1 MGYGREITVIM
12 TFISTGFVLFFLL
25 TATVFYAV
33 PQKIKWVVLLCAS
46 YIFYALNNPRALIFI
61 ILSTTISF
69 FIADKLSTINSECE
83 EKRSKT
89 EDKQQRKEI
98 RTHYNA
104 IKKRFISLGVVFCF
118 AILVVL
124 KYTNFVIFNINSVF
138 KTNIQMFHFLLP
150 LGISFYTFQV
160 VSYMLDVYNG
170 KYPAEK
176 NLFHYALYVSWF
188 PSILQGPIS
197 RYNELRPQF
206 FETEHHFSLENTQ
219 FAMQRILWGFLKK
232 LVIADRATEVVTYI
246 FGNHAELPWY
256 ITFVGLLFYS
266 IELYADF
273 SGGMD
278 VVIGVSELMG
288 IKLTENFRQPF
299 FSQSIAEF
307 WRRWHITLGTWMKD
321 YVFYPYSLSN
331 FSTSMGKKIAK
342 ISKTAS
348 KLVPACLGNLLVF
361 FIVGVWHGA
370 EWHFI
375 VYGLYNGILIVL
387 GILFKPL
394 FEKLIS
400 LFHIKAESKCWKGF
414 RMLRTFILINI
425 GWAFDDVTDLHM
437 STSMIKQLF
446 TFTNGNLI
454 QNWKFDTFSELT
466 IYTVGLFSV
475 IWLIISILKEKG
487 VDVRKSIS
495 KLALP
500 VRWAIYLALILSVPF
515 FQAANMV
522 GFIYAQF

>member
-1 MGYGREITVIM
+1 MSFV
-12 TFISTGFVLFFLL
+12 STGFVLFFLL
-25 TATVFYAV
+25 TAVIYYAV
-33 PQKIKWVVLLCAS
+33 PQRGKWIVLLCAS
-46 YIFYALNNPRALIFI
+46 YAFYALNNTKALVFI
-61 ILSTTISF
+61 IASTLISF
-69 FIADKLSTINSECE
+69 FAAKKFTAISAECDK
-83 EKRSKT
+83 KRSETTDKT
-89 EDKQQRKEI
+89 ERKEI
-98 RTHYNA
+98 RNHYDS
-104 IKKRFISLGVVFCF
+104 IKKRYATAGVIFCF

-124 KYTNFVIFNINSVF
+124 KYTNFLVFNINALF
-138 KTNIQMFHFLLP
+138 KTNIPMFSFILP

-170 KYPAEK
+170 KYEAES

-197 RYNELRPQF
+197 RYDELKPQF

-246 FGNHAELPWY
+246 FGNHANLPWY

-321 YVFYPYSLSN
+321 YVFYPYNLADFTN
-331 FSTSMGKKIAK
+331 SMGKFLAK
-342 ISKTAS
+342 INKTAG
-348 KLVPACLGNLLVF
+348 KLIPACIGNLLVF

-375 VYGLYNGILIVL
+375 VYGLYNGMLIVL

-394 FEKLIS
+394 FEKLIK
-400 LFHIKAESKCWKGF
+400 LFHINAESKWWHGF

-437 STSMIKQLF
+437 SASMLKQLF
-446 TFTNGNLI
+446 SFGNGNLI
-454 QNWKFDTFSELT
+454 QNWQFNTFSQLT
-466 IYTVGLFSV
+466 IYTVALFCA
-475 IWLIISILKEKG
+475 IWLVISILKERG
-487 VDVRKSIS
+487 IDVRKSIS

-500 VRWAIYLALILSVPF
+500 VRWAIYLALIMSVPF

>member
-1 MGYGREITVIM
+1 MSFV
-12 TFISTGFVLFFLL
+12 STGFVLFFLL
-25 TATVFYAV
+25 TALIYYVV
-33 PQKIKWVVLLCAS
+33 PQKFKWLVLLCAS
-46 YIFYALNNPRALIFI
+46 YAFYALNNAKSLVFI
-61 ILSTTISF
+61 IASTLISF
-69 FIADKLSTINSECE
+69 FVAKKISSISEECE
-83 EKRSKT
+83 QRRSATSDKT
-89 EDKQQRKEI
+89 ERKEI
-98 RTHYNA
+98 RNQYKK
-104 IKKRFISLGVVFCF
+104 IKKRYASLGIIICF
-118 AILVVL
+118 AILAVL
-124 KYTNFVIFNINSVF
+124 KYTNFVVFNINAIF
-138 KTNIQMFHFLLP
+138 KTDIRMFSFILP
-150 LGISFYTFQV
+150 LGLSFYTFQV
-160 VSYMLDVYNG
+160 VSYLFDVYNG
-170 KYPAEK
+170 KYEAEQ

-246 FGNHAELPWY
+246 FGNHADLPWY
-256 ITFVGLLFYS
+256 ITFTGLFFYS

-331 FSTSMGKKIAK
+331 FSTSMGKKLAK

-348 KLVPACLGNLLVF
+348 KIVPACLGNLLVF

-394 FEKLIS
+394 FEKLIT
-400 LFHIKAESKCWKGF
+400 LFHINAQSTYWKAF
-414 RMLRTFILINI
+414 RILRTFILINI

-500 VRWAIYLALILSVPF
+500 VRWTIYLALILSVPF

>member
-1 MGYGREITVIM
+1 MSFV
-12 TFISTGFVLFFLL
+12 STGFVLFFLL
-25 TATVFYAV
+25 TAVVFYAV
-33 PQKIKWVVLLCAS
+33 PQRFKWIVLLCSS
-46 YIFYALNNPRALIFI
+46 YIFYALNNVKALVFI
-61 ILSTTISF
+61 IASTLISYLAARKF
-69 FIADKLSTINSECE
+69 SSIAAECE
-83 EKRSKT
+83 EKRNAT
-89 EDKQQRKEI
+89 DDKAERKEI
-98 RTHYNA
+98 RNHYDK
-104 IKKRFISLGVVFCF
+104 IKKRYATFGVIACF
-118 AILVVL
+118 AILAVL
-124 KYTNFVIFNINSVF
+124 KYTNFVVVNINAIF
-138 KTNIQMFHFLLP
+138 KTNISLFNFILP

-170 KYPAEK
+170 KYEAEK

-197 RYNELRPQF
+197 RYDELRPQF

-246 FGNHAELPWY
+246 FGNYEKLPWY
-256 ITFVGLLFYS
+256 ITLVGLLFYS

-278 VVIGVSELMG
+278 VVIGVSELLG

-299 FSQSIAEF
+299 FSQSIGEF

-321 YVFYPYSLSN
+321 YVFYPYNLSDFTN
-331 FSTSMGKKIAK
+331 KMGKLLSKIN
-342 ISKTAS
+342 KTAG
-348 KLVPACLGNLLVF
+348 KLIPACIGNLLVF

-375 VYGLYNGILIVL
+375 IYGLYNGLLIVL

-394 FEKLIS
+394 FEKLIT
-400 LFHIKAESKCWKGF
+400 LFHIQVESKGWKAF

-437 STSMIKQLF
+437 SFTMLKQLF
-446 TFTNGNLI
+446 SFNNGALI
-454 QNWKFDTFSELT
+454 GNWKFDTFSQLT
-466 IYTVGLFSV
+466 LYTVGLFTF

-487 VDVRKSIS
+487 VDVRLAIS

-500 VRWAIYLALILSVPF
+500 LRWAIYLALILSVPF